1 MAKRGW
7 TARIPIWVRVSGI
20 IALILVGVLV
30 STMLLDAAGDGGG
43 PGRSSDHTQMP
54 GGGHGSGGGG
64 SHGSGGGG
72 SHGSGGGGG
81 HGSATTGR

>member
-7 TARIPIWVRVSGI
+7 TTRIPIWVRVSGI

-30 STMLLDAAGDGGG
+30 STMLLGAVGDGGR
-43 PGRSSDHTQMP
+43 PGRSGDHTQMP

-64 SHGSGGGG
+64 GHGSGGGG

>member
-30 STMLLDAAGDGGG
+30 STMLLGAAGDGGG
-43 PGRSSDHTQMP
+43 PGRSGDHTQMP

-72 SHGSGGGGG
+72 G

>member
-20 IALILVGVLV
+20 IALVLVGVLV
-30 STMLLDAAGDGGG
+30 STMLLGAAGDGGG

-64 SHGSGGGG
+64 GGHGSGGGG
-72 SHGSGGGGG
+72 SHSSGGGS

>member
-7 TARIPIWVRVSGI
+7 TARIPIWVRWTTRIPIWVRVSGT
-20 IALILVGVLV
+20 IALVLVGVLV
-30 STMLLDAAGDGGG
+30 STMLLGAAGD
-43 PGRSSDHTQMP
+43 

-72 SHGSGGGGG
+72 G
-81 HGSATTGR
+81 HGPATTRR